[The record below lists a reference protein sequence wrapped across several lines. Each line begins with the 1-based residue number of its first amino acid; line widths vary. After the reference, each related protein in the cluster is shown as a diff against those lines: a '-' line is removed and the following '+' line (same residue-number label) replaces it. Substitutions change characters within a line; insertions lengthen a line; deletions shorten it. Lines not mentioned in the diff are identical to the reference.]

1 MTTGSDGIDGID
13 GIDEA
18 DTLLD
23 AIGPAFSRLRRRNPA
38 SRKDLSRNL
47 VLNIVAEGPGEITVG
62 DVAGQLQVDPS
73 VASRMVSD
81 CISSG
86 HLLRTASQGDGRRT
100 VLQLTAE
107 GVALRGDFAKQQRE
121 AFERITREWP
131 ESERLQF
138 ARLLLKYVDASAAPH
153 RREPS

>member
-1 MTTGSDGIDGID
+1 MTTGSDGID

-23 AIGPAFSRLRRRNPA
+23 AIGPAFSRLRRRNPV

-86 HLLRTASQGDGRRT
+86 YLLRTASQGDGRRT

-107 GVALRGDFAKQQRE
+107 GVALRGEFAKQQRE

-138 ARLLLKYVDASAAPH
+138 ARLLLKYVDASAAPQ